1 MFDVGFTELLL
12 IAVVTLI
19 FVGPKDLPKVA
30 RYIISFVRELK
41 GVAAKVKAEVDQ
53 VVEQAGVN
61 EAKAATRT
69 IIDLDG
75 KPQITYDLSE
85 LTSDPNKQH

>member
-12 IAVVTLI
+12 IAVVALI

-30 RYIISFVRELK
+30 RYIISFVREVK
-41 GVAAKVKAEVDQ
+41 GIAAKVRTQVDE

-61 EAKAATRT
+61 EVKAATRT

-75 KPQITYDLSE
+75 KPQIAYDLGE
-85 LTSDPNKQH
+85 LKGDNTKH

>member
-41 GVAAKVKAEVDQ
+41 GVAAKVREQVDE
-53 VVEQAGVN
+53 VVEQSGVN
-61 EAKAATRT
+61 EIKTATRT
-69 IIDLDG
+69 IIDLEG
-75 KPQITYDLSE
+75 KPQIAYDLEE
-85 LTSDPNKQH
+85 LKGDVIKH

>member
-30 RYIISFVRELK
+30 RYIISFVREMK
-41 GVAAKVKAEVDQ
+41 GVAAKVRAQVDE
-53 VVEQAGVN
+53 VVEQSGLN
-61 EAKAATRT
+61 EVKTATRT
-69 IIDLDG
+69 IVDLDG
-75 KPQITYDLSE
+75 KPQIAYDLSE
-85 LTSDPNKQH
+85 FTSDPSKHN

>member
-12 IAVVTLI
+12 IAVVALI

-41 GVAAKVKAEVDQ
+41 GVAAKVRAQVDE

-61 EAKAATRT
+61 EVKAATRT

-75 KPQITYDLSE
+75 KPQIAYDLGE
-85 LTSDPNKQH
+85 LKSDNTKH

>member
-30 RYIISFVRELK
+30 RYIISFVREIK
-41 GVAAKVKAEVDQ
+41 GVAAKVRAEVDQ
-53 VVEQAGVN
+53 VVEQVGM
-61 EAKAATRT
+61 EDIKTATRT
-69 IIDLDG
+69 IIDLEG
-75 KPQITYDLSE
+75 KPQIAYDLEE
-85 LTSDPNKQH
+85 LKSDVVKH

>member
-41 GVAAKVKAEVDQ
+41 GVAAKVRAQVDE
-53 VVEQAGVN
+53 VVEQSGAN
-61 EAKAATRT
+61 EIKMATRT
-69 IIDLDG
+69 IIDLEG
-75 KPQITYDLSE
+75 KPQIAYDLEE
-85 LTSDPNKQH
+85 LKSDVIKH

>member
-1 MFDVGFTELLL
+1 MFDIGFTELLL

-41 GVAAKVKAEVDQ
+41 VVAAKVRAQVDE
-53 VVEQAGVN
+53 VVEQSGAN
-61 EAKAATRT
+61 DIKTATRSV
-69 IIDLDG
+69 IDLEG
-75 KPQITYDLSE
+75 KPQIAYDIEE
-85 LTSDPNKQH
+85 LKSDVVKH